1 MTTRRRLIILG
12 STGSI
17 GENTIAV
24 VKHLA
29 AHSTAQ
35 YDIIGLAAGSNST
48 RLLEQANETGSLAI
62 ALADES
68 CALEVPHPSK
78 LKVFRGRTAAIDL
91 ITAHARQGDMVMAA
105 MVGAEG
111 IGPVLAAIE
120 AGCDIALAN
129 KETLVAAGS
138 IVTEAA
144 RRCGVRI
151 LPVDSEHSA
160 ILQCLRGGDHAT
172 EVKRIVLTASGGPFR
187 QSTREAMESA
197 TLADA
202 LKHPTW
208 LMGRKVTIDS
218 ASMMNK
224 ALEMIEAH
232 WLFDLAAERIDVII
246 HPQSIVH
253 SFVEFHD
260 GSVISQLSPP
270 DMKLPIQVALTWPNR
285 VTGCA
290 TQLDW
295 KKFRGLEF
303 EPVDHARFPAVQ
315 LAWRAIRAGGSSG
328 AIFNG
333 ANEAAVEAFIDGRI
347 GFADISKL
355 VAGALDA
362 ITAVPLANLAAVLAA
377 DASARQWVVHRVA
390 HQVAHQLPGMVTVG
404 GTGHSGHAGH
414 AGHAGQSGHANRTK

>member
-29 AHSTAQ
+29 AHSAVQ

-48 RLLEQANETGSLAI
+48 RLIEQANETGALAI
-62 ALADES
+62 ALADEN
-68 CALEVPHPSK
+68 CALQVSHPSK
-78 LKVFRGRTAAIDL
+78 LKVFRGRMAAVEL
-91 ITAHARQGDMVMAA
+91 IKAHARQGDMVMAA

-111 IGPVLAAIE
+111 IGPVLAAID

-160 ILQCLRGGDHAT
+160 ILQCMRESDRAT

-187 QSTREAMESA
+187 QSTHEAMASA

-208 LMGRKVTIDS
+208 SMGRKVTIDS

-232 WLFDLAAERIDVII
+232 WLFDLDAERIDVII

-260 GSVISQLSPP
+260 GSVIAQLSPP
-270 DMKLPIQVALTWPNR
+270 DMKLPIQVALTWPSR

-290 TQLDW
+290 SQLDW
-295 KKFRGLEF
+295 KKLRGLDF
-303 EPVDHARFPAVQ
+303 APVDDARFPAVQ
-315 LAWRAIRAGGSSG
+315 LASRAIRAGGSSG
-328 AIFNG
+328 AILNG
-333 ANEAAVEAFIDGRI
+333 ANEAAVEAFIEGRI
-347 GFADISKL
+347 GFIDISKL

-362 ITAVPLANLAAVLAA
+362 VTAVPITNLTAVLDA
-377 DASARQWVVHRVA
+377 DASARQWVAR
-390 HQVAHQLPGMVTVG
+390 QLSGMVTAEGVG
-404 GTGHSGHAGH
+404 DSVGHAGH
-414 AGHAGQSGHANRTK
+414 AGHAHRAK